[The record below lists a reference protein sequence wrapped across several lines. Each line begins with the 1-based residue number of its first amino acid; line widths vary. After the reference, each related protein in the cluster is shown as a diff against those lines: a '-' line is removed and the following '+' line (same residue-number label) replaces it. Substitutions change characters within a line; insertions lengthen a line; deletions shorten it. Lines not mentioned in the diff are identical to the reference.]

1 MEKLM
6 VIIFSLILS
15 VNILVADQCAF
26 AGGLTDIKLSFYW
39 QNSGDGCWATYSDF
53 IYTKLTYTDGYVCY
67 ISVKPDLNGNM
78 QGLEDVSSCGYG
90 DHPVYPSYNNVMK
103 VSMMGSDGQPSYR
116 AVIEPSSTAAQRYAN
131 VDIDDLN
138 TNVCGSA
145 YYHEYTYTTLNNAAI
160 SGTTTN
166 TELYTRTGCYGF
178 NIDND
183 FWNMYF
189 LKNIDKKEVRYFL
202 INGIFVPIWVWVD
215 TETLGNAVYKQLRVY
230 ITKFDETY
238 DKSVSDNFNED
249 VAEITPDFYEKEID
263 AFSNVIY
270 NEALDVYMKNS
281 VLKTGDESSDESVL
295 STAINEKGEI
305 RGFVIEEVDV
315 LKVDSTDFIKNKIIL
330 SVNGFNSESFK
341 NFWDMIEYTLTNDI
355 YEIEVFDKENGLTK
369 IISKR

>member
-1 MEKLM
+1 
-6 VIIFSLILS
+6 
-15 VNILVADQCAF
+15 
-26 AGGLTDIKLSFYW
+26 
-39 QNSGDGCWATYSDF
+39 
-53 IYTKLTYTDGYVCY
+53 
-67 ISVKPDLNGNM
+67 
-78 QGLEDVSSCGYG
+78 
-90 DHPVYPSYNNVMK
+90 
-103 VSMMGSDGQPSYR
+103 
-116 AVIEPSSTAAQRYAN
+116 
-131 VDIDDLN
+131 
-138 TNVCGSA
+138 
-145 YYHEYTYTTLNNAAI
+145 
-160 SGTTTN
+160 
-166 TELYTRTGCYGF
+166 
-178 NIDND
+178 
-183 FWNMYF
+183 MYF